1 MAFLFTSESVS
12 EGHPDK
18 IADQISD
25 AILDAFLALDPNAR
39 VACETFVTTGL
50 VVVGGEFRSSA
61 KPDIQPIVREVIRR
75 IGYIHPEL
83 GFSADACGI
92 ISVYHEQSADIAMG
106 VDRGDDEIGAGDQGL
121 MFGYATTETHRYVPL
136 TIDLSHVIMQELS
149 KIRKHEPDIMPYLR
163 PDAKAQVTV
172 KYEERLKPVAIDTI
186 LISTQHEEP
195 ARLFPDSSNP
205 DSAFLTRLRS
215 DVINVLL
222 PRVLERYKDSPD
234 IYNLI
239 ADFIQRAKNNNAKL
253 LLNPTGRFVIG
264 GPHGDTGL
272 TGRKIIVDTYGGWA
286 PHGGGAFSGKDPTKV
301 DRSAAYM
308 ARYAAKNLVAAGVAK
323 EVTVQVAYAI
333 GIADPASISVQLN
346 EPAEGVTPEKVE
358 NTLRELFDFRPAAII
373 NTLQLNKPIYFPT
386 ASYGHMGRT
395 PESKQVNVI
404 VGNETVS
411 TEVTL
416 FPWEKLDRV
425 EEIKDFLKIA

>member
-1 MAFLFTSESVS
+1 MPFLFTSESVS

-25 AILDAFLALDPNAR
+25 AILDAYLALDPKAR

-75 IGYIHPEL
+75 IGYVHPEL

-92 ISVYHEQSADIAMG
+92 ISVYHEQSPDIAMG
-106 VDRGDDEIGAGDQGL
+106 VDRSDDEIGAGDQGL
-121 MFGYATTETHRYVPL
+121 MFGYASTETQRYVPL

-149 KIRKHEPDIMPYLR
+149 NIRKHEPELMPYLR
-163 PDAKAQVTV
+163 PDAKAQVTAL
-172 KYEERLKPVAIDTI
+172 YEKRLKPISIDTI

-195 ARLFPDSSNP
+195 ARLFPDTHEP
-205 DSAFLTRLRS
+205 DKAFLQRLRS
-215 DVINVLL
+215 DVLNILL
-222 PRVLERYKDSPD
+222 PRVLERYKDSPE
-234 IYNLI
+234 IYKLI
-239 ADFIQRAKNNNAKL
+239 ADFIQRAKEGNAKL

-308 ARYAAKNLVAAGVAK
+308 TRYIAKNMVAAGVAN

-333 GIADPASISVQLN
+333 GIAEPASISVQLN
-346 EPAEGVTPEKVE
+346 EPAPGITPEKVE
-358 NTLRELFDFRPAAII
+358 EAIKELFDLRPAAII
-373 NTLQLNKPIYFPT
+373 KTLDLTKPIYYPT
-386 ASYGHMGRT
+386 AAYGHMGRT
-395 PESKQVNVI
+395 TETKSVSVV
-404 VGNETVS
+404 VGNETVVQ
-411 TEVTL
+411 EVTL
-416 FPWEKLDRV
+416 FPWERLDRV
-425 EEIKDFLKIA
+425 QDIKDFLHL

>member
-25 AILDAFLALDPNAR
+25 AILDAFLALDSNAR

-92 ISVYHEQSADIAMG
+92 VSVYHEQSPDIARG
-106 VDRGDDEIGAGDQGL
+106 VDRDDDEIGAGDQGL
-121 MFGYATTETHRYVPL
+121 MFGYATLETQRYVPL
-136 TIDLSHVIMQELS
+136 TIDLSHIIMQELS
-149 KIRKHEPDIMPYLR
+149 NIRKHEPELMPYLR

-172 KYEERLKPVAIDTI
+172 KYEKRLKPVAIDTI

-205 DSAFLTRLRS
+205 NRTFLKRLRS
-215 DVINVLL
+215 DIVNILL
-222 PRVLERYKDSPD
+222 PRVLERYKDSPE

-239 ADFIQRAKNNNAKL
+239 DNFIQRAKNGNAKL

-308 ARYAAKNLVAAGVAK
+308 TRYIAKNMVAAGVAK

-333 GIADPASISVQLN
+333 GIADPASVSVQLN
-346 EPAEGVTPEKVE
+346 EPAKGITPEKVE
-358 NTLRELFDFRPAAII
+358 VAIRELFDLRPAAII
-373 NTLQLNKPIYFPT
+373 RTLQLNKPIYFPT
-386 ASYGHMGRT
+386 AAYGHMGRT
-395 PESKQVNVI
+395 PESKQVNVV
-404 VGNETVS
+404 VGNETIS
-411 TEVTL
+411 TNVTL
-416 FPWEKLDRV
+416 FPWEKLDKV
-425 EEIKDFLKIA
+425 KVIQDFLKI